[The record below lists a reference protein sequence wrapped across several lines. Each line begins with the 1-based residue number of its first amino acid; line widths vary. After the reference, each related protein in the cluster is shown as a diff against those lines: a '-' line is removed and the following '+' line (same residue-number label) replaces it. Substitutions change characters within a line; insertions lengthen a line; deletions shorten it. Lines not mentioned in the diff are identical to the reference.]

1 MSLSIIPLNQ
11 IFGKYDQQTRM
22 GELNRK
28 NPIKTI
34 QNQVDRVSISPEAV
48 KKRAIGVALSV
59 IQNKNPA
66 SLEAESVPEENI
78 EDISYTGRVT
88 QDTLEKS
95 KKLKN
100 EEALP
105 SKLEDVQIKR
115 SWKKFSN
122 RSIEIKDKYV
132 VEDAAN
138 KEGEHN
144 NAATYSNDIK
154 ADPVDDSE
162 L

>member
-22 GELNRK
+22 GELNRE

-48 KKRAIGVALSV
+48 KKKAIGVALSV

-66 SLEAESVPEENI
+66 SLEAESIPEENV
-78 EDISYTGRVT
+78 EDISYTGRVI

-100 EEALP
+100 EDSLP
-105 SKLEDVQIKR
+105 SKLQDVPIKR

-122 RSIEIKDKYV
+122 QSMDIKDKYI

-138 KEGEHN
+138 KEGENN
-144 NAATYSNDIK
+144 NAATSSNDIK
-154 ADPVDDSE
+154 AD

>member
-66 SLEAESVPEENI
+66 SLEAESIPEENV
-78 EDISYTGRVT
+78 EDISYTGRVI

-100 EEALP
+100 EDSLP
-105 SKLEDVQIKR
+105 SKLQDVPIKR

-122 RSIEIKDKYV
+122 QSMDIKDKYV

-138 KEGEHN
+138 KEG
-144 NAATYSNDIK
+144 
-154 ADPVDDSE
+154 
-162 L
+162 

>member
-66 SLEAESVPEENI
+66 SLEAESVPEENV

-100 EEALP
+100 EDALP
-105 SKLEDVQIKR
+105 SKLEDVPIKR

-122 RSIEIKDKYV
+122 QSMEIKDKYV

>member
-59 IQNKNPA
+59 IQNKNPT
-66 SLEAESVPEENI
+66 SLEAESIPEENI
-78 EDISYTGRVT
+78 EDISYTGRVI

-95 KKLKN
+95 KKLEN
-100 EEALP
+100 EDSLP
-105 SKLEDVQIKR
+105 SKLQDVPIKR

-122 RSIEIKDKYV
+122 QSMDIKDKYV

-144 NAATYSNDIK
+144 NAATSSNDIK
-154 ADPVDDSE
+154 TD

>member
-66 SLEAESVPEENI
+66 SLEVESVPEENV
-78 EDISYTGRVT
+78 EDIPYTGRVT
-88 QDTLEKS
+88 QDILEKS

-100 EEALP
+100 EDALP
-105 SKLEDVQIKR
+105 SKL
-115 SWKKFSN
+115 
-122 RSIEIKDKYV
+122 
-132 VEDAAN
+132 
-138 KEGEHN
+138 
-144 NAATYSNDIK
+144 
-154 ADPVDDSE
+154 
-162 L
+162 

>member
-59 IQNKNPA
+59 IQNKNPT
-66 SLEAESVPEENI
+66 SLEAESIPEENI
-78 EDISYTGRVT
+78 EDISYTGRVI

-100 EEALP
+100 EDSYLQNYKM
-105 SKLEDVQIKR
+105 SRL
-115 SWKKFSN
+115 
-122 RSIEIKDKYV
+122 
-132 VEDAAN
+132 
-138 KEGEHN
+138 KEVGK
-144 NAATYSNDIK
+144 SFLISPWILK
-154 ADPVDDSE
+154 ISM
-162 L
+162 

>member
-22 GELNRK
+22 GELNRE

-66 SLEAESVPEENI
+66 SLEAESIPEENV
-78 EDISYTGRVT
+78 EDISYTGRVI

-100 EEALP
+100 EDSLP
-105 SKLEDVQIKR
+105 SKLQDVPIKR

-122 RSIEIKDKYV
+122 QSMDIKDKYV

-138 KEGEHN
+138 KEGEHK
-144 NAATYSNDIK
+144 NAATASNDIK
-154 ADPVDDSE
+154 AD

>member
-28 NPIKTI
+28 NHIKTI

-66 SLEAESVPEENI
+66 LPEAESIPEENV
-78 EDISYTGRVT
+78 EDISYTGRII

-100 EEALP
+100 EDSLP
-105 SKLEDVQIKR
+105 SKLQDVPIKR

-122 RSIEIKDKYV
+122 QSMDIKDKYV

-144 NAATYSNDIK
+144 NAATSSNDIK
-154 ADPVDDSE
+154 AD

>member
-66 SLEAESVPEENI
+66 SLEAESVPEENV
-78 EDISYTGRVT
+78 EDIPYTGRVT

-95 KKLKN
+95 
-100 EEALP
+100 
-105 SKLEDVQIKR
+105 
-115 SWKKFSN
+115 
-122 RSIEIKDKYV
+122 
-132 VEDAAN
+132 
-138 KEGEHN
+138 
-144 NAATYSNDIK
+144 
-154 ADPVDDSE
+154 
-162 L
+162 

>member
-48 KKRAIGVALSV
+48 KKRVIGVALSV

-66 SLEAESVPEENI
+66 SLEAESVPEENV
-78 EDISYTGRVT
+78 EDISYTGRVI

-100 EEALP
+100 EDSLP
-105 SKLEDVQIKR
+105 SKLQDVPIKR

-122 RSIEIKDKYV
+122 QSMDIKDKYV

-138 KEGEHN
+138 
-144 NAATYSNDIK
+144 
-154 ADPVDDSE
+154 
-162 L
+162 

>member
-66 SLEAESVPEENI
+66 LPEAESIPEENV
-78 EDISYTGRVT
+78 EDISYTGRVI

-100 EEALP
+100 EDSLP
-105 SKLEDVQIKR
+105 SKLQDVPIKR

-122 RSIEIKDKYV
+122 QSMDIKDKYV

-144 NAATYSNDIK
+144 NAATSSNDIK
-154 ADPVDDSE
+154 TD

>member
-66 SLEAESVPEENI
+66 SLEAESVPEENV
-78 EDISYTGRVT
+78 EDISYTGRVI

-100 EEALP
+100 EDSLP
-105 SKLEDVQIKR
+105 SKLQDVPIKR

-122 RSIEIKDKYV
+122 QSMDIKDKYV

-138 KEGEHN
+138 ERRR
-144 NAATYSNDIK
+144 A
-154 ADPVDDSE
+154 
-162 L
+162 

>member
-34 QNQVDRVSISPEAV
+34 QNQIDRVTISPEAL
-48 KKRAIGVALSV
+48 KKRAIGVAISV

-66 SLEAESVPEENI
+66 SPEAESVPEENA
-78 EDISYTGRVT
+78 EDTSYAGRVI

-100 EEALP
+100 EDALP
-105 SKLEDVQIKR
+105 SKLEDVPIKR

-122 RSIEIKDKYV
+122 QSMEIKDKYV

>member
-59 IQNKNPA
+59 IQNKNPT
-66 SLEAESVPEENI
+66 SLEAESIPEENV
-78 EDISYTGRVT
+78 EDISYTGRVI

-100 EEALP
+100 EDSLS
-105 SKLEDVQIKR
+105 SKLQDVPIKR

-122 RSIEIKDKYV
+122 QSMDIKDKYV

-144 NAATYSNDIK
+144 NAATSSNDIK
-154 ADPVDDSE
+154 TD

>member
-22 GELNRK
+22 GELNRE

-66 SLEAESVPEENI
+66 LPEAESIPEENV
-78 EDISYTGRVT
+78 EDISYTGRVI

-100 EEALP
+100 EDSLP
-105 SKLEDVQIKR
+105 SKLQDVPIKR

-122 RSIEIKDKYV
+122 QSM
-132 VEDAAN
+132 
-138 KEGEHN
+138 
-144 NAATYSNDIK
+144 DIK
-154 ADPVDDSE
+154 E
-162 L
+162 

>member
-34 QNQVDRVSISPEAV
+34 QNQIDRVTISPEAL

-59 IQNKNPA
+59 IQNTNPA
-66 SLEAESVPEENI
+66 SSEANSVPEGNVKPV
-78 EDISYTGRVT
+78 SYTDRVT
-88 QDTLEKS
+88 QDTLKKS

-100 EEALP
+100 EDALP
-105 SKLEDVQIKR
+105 SKLEDVPIKR

-122 RSIEIKDKYV
+122 QSMEIKDKHV

-138 KEGEHN
+138 KEGEYN
-144 NAATYSNDIK
+144 KAATSSNDIK

>member
-22 GELNRK
+22 GEINRK

-34 QNQVDRVSISPEAV
+34 QNQVDRVSISPEAL

-59 IQNKNPA
+59 IQNINPA
-66 SLEAESVPEENI
+66 SPEAKSIPEENV
-78 EDISYTGRVT
+78 EYVSYTDRVI

-100 EEALP
+100 EDALP
-105 SKLEDVQIKR
+105 SKLEDVPIKR
-115 SWKKFSN
+115 SWKEFSN
-122 RSIEIKDKYV
+122 QSMEIKDKPI
-132 VEDAAN
+132 VEDATN
-138 KEGEHN
+138 KEDE
-144 NAATYSNDIK
+144 
-154 ADPVDDSE
+154 
-162 L
+162 

>member
-34 QNQVDRVSISPEAV
+34 QNQVDRVSISPEAL

-66 SLEAESVPEENI
+66 SLEAESVPEENV
-78 EDISYTGRVT
+78 EDISYTGRVI

-100 EEALP
+100 EDALP
-105 SKLEDVQIKR
+105 SKLEDVPIKR

-122 RSIEIKDKYV
+122 QSMEIKDKPI
-132 VEDAAN
+132 VEDATN
-138 KEGEHN
+138 KEDE
-144 NAATYSNDIK
+144 
-154 ADPVDDSE
+154 
-162 L
+162 

>member
-66 SLEAESVPEENI
+66 SLEAESVSEENVEYI
-78 EDISYTGRVT
+78 LTAHKFSDLLNIQKSFKDNNDIISY
-88 QDTLEKS
+88 QLS
-95 KKLKN
+95 K
-100 EEALP
+100 
-105 SKLEDVQIKR
+105 
-115 SWKKFSN
+115 
-122 RSIEIKDKYV
+122 
-132 VEDAAN
+132 
-138 KEGEHN
+138 
-144 NAATYSNDIK
+144 
-154 ADPVDDSE
+154 
-162 L
+162 

>member
-22 GELNRK
+22 GELNRE

-66 SLEAESVPEENI
+66 SLEAESVPEANV
-78 EDISYTGRVT
+78 EDIPYTGRVT

-100 EEALP
+100 EDALP
-105 SKLEDVQIKR
+105 SKLEDVPIKR

-122 RSIEIKDKYV
+122 QSMEIKDKYA
-132 VEDAAN
+132 VEGAAN

>member
-66 SLEAESVPEENI
+66 SLEAESVPEENV
-78 EDISYTGRVT
+78 EDIPYTGRVT
-88 QDTLEKS
+88 QDILEKS

-100 EEALP
+100 EDALP
-105 SKLEDVQIKR
+105 SKLEDVPIKR

-122 RSIEIKDKYV
+122 QSMDIKDKYV

-138 KEGEHN
+138 KEGEHK
-144 NAATYSNDIK
+144 NAATSSNDIK
-154 ADPVDDSE
+154 ADQ
-162 L
+162 

>member
-59 IQNKNPA
+59 IQNKNPT
-66 SLEAESVPEENI
+66 SLEAESIPEENI
-78 EDISYTGRVT
+78 EDISYTGRVI

-100 EEALP
+100 EDSLP
-105 SKLEDVQIKR
+105 SKLQDVPIKR

-122 RSIEIKDKYV
+122 QSM
-132 VEDAAN
+132 
-138 KEGEHN
+138 
-144 NAATYSNDIK
+144 DIK
-154 ADPVDDSE
+154 E
-162 L
+162 